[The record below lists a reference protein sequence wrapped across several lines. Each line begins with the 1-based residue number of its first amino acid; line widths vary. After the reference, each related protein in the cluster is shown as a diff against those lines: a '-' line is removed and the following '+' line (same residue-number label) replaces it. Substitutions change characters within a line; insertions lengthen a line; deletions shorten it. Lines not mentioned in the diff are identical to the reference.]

1 MMKRYFALVPLLARQ
16 SLMAQN
22 AAAPAPAGQQTVQ
35 DPTAGMIKS
44 FGLMALFV
52 LAMWFLMIAPQRKKA
67 KELAATISSLKNG
80 DKIVTNSGILG
91 VVLSIKDKTLSIRS
105 ADTKLEI
112 LKSSVLEVIERG
124 GEPSE
129 SKS

>member
-1 MMKRYFALVPLLARQ
+1 MMRLFVLFLLLAQQ
-16 SLMAQN
+16 SLMARD
-22 AAAPAPAGQQTVQ
+22 AAVPQPMQQ
-35 DPTAGMIKS
+35 DPVGTLIKNL
-44 FGLMALFV
+44 GLMGVFV
-52 LAMWFLMIAPQRKKA
+52 VGMWFLLFAPQRKRA
-67 KELAATISSLKNG
+67 KELEATIKSLKAG
-80 DKIVTNSGILG
+80 DKVVTNSGILG
-91 VVLSIKDKTLSIRS
+91 VILSIKDKTLSIRS

>member
-1 MMKRYFALVPLLARQ
+1 MMIRFFVLALVLAHQ
-16 SLMAQN
+16 SLMA
-22 AAAPAPAGQQTVQ
+22 AAPAAA
-35 DPTAGMIKS
+35 DPSAPMAQNPVGGMIKS
-44 FGLMALFV
+44 FGLMGIFV
-52 LAMWFLMIAPQRKKA
+52 VGMWLLLIAPQRKKA
-67 KELAATISSLKNG
+67 KELEATLKSLKSG
-80 DKIVTNSGILG
+80 DKVVTSSGILG
-91 VVLSIKDKTLSIRS
+91 VVLSIKDRTLSIRS

>member
-1 MMKRYFALVPLLARQ
+1 MMMRFIALFLLLAQQ
-16 SLMAQN
+16 SLMARDD
-22 AAAPAPAGQQTVQ
+22 AAAQPMQQ
-35 DPTAGMIKS
+35 DPRAGMIKS
-44 FGLMALFV
+44 LGLMAIFV
-52 LAMWFLMIAPQRKKA
+52 VGMWLLLIAPQRKKA
-67 KELAATISSLKNG
+67 KELEATIKSLKAG
-80 DKIVTNSGILG
+80 DKVVTNSGILG